1 MSRWLKAFLP
11 TNTVRSRLCGVTAAL
26 RHSIGTPATIHPHG
40 GSKTIC
46 HMRPNLFI
54 GAMRCLRVKPARI
67 TVAGTSATK
76 WIQIE
81 CFVGTGDTSGRVICV
96 SRLSCERQVFDYTS
110 AYERRGVAI
119 EIGQSWLT
127 AMRSLRAAAQG
138 IGSGRRNECSR
149 RSSCQPLSLKSLPG
163 RVGDASNDAPKN
175 WSPMWFSGL
184 AAHHWPTF
192 QFRIGGFYA
201 LPIHLRCHA

>member
-1 MSRWLKAFLP
+1 MSRWLKAFLT
-11 TNTVRSRLCGVTAAL
+11 TNMVRSRLYGVKAAL

-46 HMRPNLFI
+46 HMRPNPFI
-54 GAMRCLRVKPARI
+54 GAMLCLRVKPAHI
-67 TVAGTSATK
+67 TVAGTSAAK

-96 SRLSCERQVFDYTS
+96 SRLSCERQDFDCTS
-110 AYERRGVAI
+110 EYERRGIAI

-127 AMRSLRAAAQG
+127 AMRSIRAAAQG
-138 IGSGRRNECSR
+138 IGSARRKECSR

-163 RVGDASNDAPKN
+163 RVGGASTDAVKKPPNRGCSCCCFRLLCRFL
-175 WSPMWFSGL
+175 MW
-184 AAHHWPTF
+184 PR
-192 QFRIGGFYA
+192 QI
-201 LPIHLRCHA
+201 